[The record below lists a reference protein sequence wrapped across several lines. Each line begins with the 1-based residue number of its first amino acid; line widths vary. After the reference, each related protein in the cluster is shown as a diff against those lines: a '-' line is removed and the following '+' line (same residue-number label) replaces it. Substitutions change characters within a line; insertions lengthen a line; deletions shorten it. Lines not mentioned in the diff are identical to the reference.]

1 MNSLLDYYR
10 MKTDTDTD
18 TIYFEKVKEEDIKIC
33 GKPLREVITILNGLE
48 AERIAGIELCIE
60 NINKY
65 MEIILK
71 EQQESLIKAMDRR
84 FGEVKNESN

>member
-10 MKTDTDTD
+10 MKKDTDTN

-33 GKPLREVITILNGLE
+33 GKTLKEVITILNGLE

-65 MEIILK
+65 IELILE
-71 EQQESLIKAMDRR
+71 EQQKNLTKALNDR
-84 FGEVKNESN
+84 FGK

>member
-1 MNSLLDYYR
+1 MSSLLEYYR

-33 GKPLREVITILNGLE
+33 GKTLREVITILNGLE
-48 AERIAGIELCIE
+48 AEKITGMELCLE

-65 MEIILK
+65 MELILK
-71 EQQESLIKAMDRR
+71 EQQESLIKTLNER
-84 FGEVKNESN
+84 FGED

>member
-1 MNSLLDYYR
+1 MNSLLEYYR
-10 MKTDTDTD
+10 MKKDTDTD

-33 GKPLREVITILNGLE
+33 GKTLREVITILNGLE
-48 AERIAGIELCIE
+48 AEKITGMELCIE

-71 EQQESLIKAMDRR
+71 EQQESLIKGLNEK
-84 FGEVKNESN
+84 FGWNNE

>member
-1 MNSLLDYYR
+1 MNSLLEYYR
-10 MKTDTDTD
+10 MKKDTDTD

-33 GKPLREVITILNGLE
+33 GKTLREVITILNGLE
-48 AERIAGIELCIE
+48 AEKITGMELCIE

-71 EQQESLIKAMDRR
+71 EQQESLIKELNEK
-84 FGEVKNESN
+84 FGWNNE